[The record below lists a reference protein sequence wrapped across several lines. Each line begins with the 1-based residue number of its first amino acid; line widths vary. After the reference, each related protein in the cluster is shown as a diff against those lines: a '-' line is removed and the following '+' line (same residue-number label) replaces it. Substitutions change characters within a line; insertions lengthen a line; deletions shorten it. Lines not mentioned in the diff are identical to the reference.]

1 MLKGGYFILLLMV
14 GISGLSGQV
23 VSHKVLVPLAS
34 TWQNENYFVSQTVGE
49 PVVMYLHTESN
60 DLTQGFQQPCLI
72 LHSIVTP
79 QGNGVLVYP
88 NPVQERLSIE
98 MYGDFSVEYHITIF
112 GLDGSV
118 FFRKDYPCNGQFWR
132 IETIDV
138 TEFKRGLYFVRVETT
153 PRKIERLFKIE
164 KM

>member
-1 MLKGGYFILLLMV
+1 MLKGGYFILFLLL
-14 GISGLSGQV
+14 GISGLRGQV
-23 VSHKVLVPLAS
+23 ISNRVLVPLAS
-34 TWQNENYFVSQTVGE
+34 TWQNENYSVSQSIGE
-49 PVVMYLHTESN
+49 PAVLYFHRESR
-60 DLTQGFQQPCLI
+60 DLTQGFQQPGTDFQSVI
-72 LHSIVTP
+72 NH

-88 NPVQERLSIE
+88 NPVQERLTIE
-98 MYGDFSVEYHITIF
+98 MFGDFSAEYHITIF

-118 FFRKDYPCNGQFWR
+118 FFRKDYKCELFR

-138 TEFKRGLYFVRVETT
+138 AEFKRGLYFVRVETT